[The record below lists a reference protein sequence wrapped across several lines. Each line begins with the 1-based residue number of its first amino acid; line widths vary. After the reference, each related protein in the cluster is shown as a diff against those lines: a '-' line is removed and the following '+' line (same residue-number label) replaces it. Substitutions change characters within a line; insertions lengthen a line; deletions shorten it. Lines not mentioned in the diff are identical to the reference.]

1 MFWAVPGRD
10 DVGMLNLRSLALG
23 AVSIVLVAACG
34 GTAPSQSAVGSP
46 TAATSSSSGSVAAAS
61 SSAVPPSS
69 AIASAPVPSGQPSLP
84 AITASHADPALEAML
99 PAAVR
104 GTPLQRSSLTL
115 SAVLDS
121 GGNRPVVGTFLQS
134 IGRTEADGT
143 VALAFDLT
151 GAVPG
156 GISAFKVAGADPSAL
171 LAGIVSVEGSDLG
184 GVATVSQSTVGGKN
198 VTVATIGNG
207 LNDTTWIYGRGDV
220 VFVVKAPD
228 ATGAAAFLA
237 LLP

>member
-1 MFWAVPGRD
+1 
-10 DVGMLNLRSLALG
+10 MLNLRSLAFG
-23 AVSIVLVAACG
+23 AVTIVLVAACG
-34 GTAPSQSAVGSP
+34 GTAPTQSPAGSP
-46 TAATSSSSGSVAAAS
+46 TAATSSSAATP

-69 AIASAPVPSGQPSLP
+69 AIASAPVPSAQPSLP
-84 AITASHADPALEAML
+84 PIATSHADPALEAML
-99 PAAVR
+99 PAAVG
-104 GTPLQRSSLTL
+104 GTPLQRSSLTM

-121 GGNRPVVGTFLQS
+121 GGNRPVVGAFLQS
-134 IGRTEADGT
+134 IGKTETDGT

-171 LAGIVSVEGSDLG
+171 LAGLVSVEGSDLG
-184 GVATVSQSTVGGKN
+184 GAATVSQATVGGKN

-207 LNDTTWIYGRGDV
+207 VNDTTWIYGRGDV

-228 ATGAAAFLA
+228 ATGAAAFLE

>member
-1 MFWAVPGRD
+1 VPGRD
-10 DVGMLNLRSLALG
+10 DAVMLNLQSLALG
-23 AVSIVLVAACG
+23 AVTIVLVAACG
-34 GTAPSQSAVGSP
+34 GTAPTQSLAGSP
-46 TAATSSSSGSVAAAS
+46 AAATSSSSSGPVAATP

-69 AIASAPVPSGQPSLP
+69 VGASASLPSGQPSLP

-99 PAAVR
+99 PAAVG
-104 GTPLQRSSLTL
+104 GTPLQLSSLTL
-115 SAVLDS
+115 KAVLDS
-121 GGNRPVVGTFLQS
+121 GGNRPVVDAFLQS
-134 IGRTEADGT
+134 IGKTEADGT

-184 GVATVSQSTVGGKN
+184 SAATVSQATVGGKN
-198 VTVATIGNG
+198 VTVVTIGSG
-207 LNDTTWIYGRGDV
+207 VNDTTWIYGHGDV

-228 ATGAAAFLA
+228 STGAAAFLE

>member
-1 MFWAVPGRD
+1 VPGRD
-10 DVGMLNLRSLALG
+10 DGVMLNLRSLALG
-23 AVSIVLVAACG
+23 AVTIVLVAACG
-34 GTAPSQSAVGSP
+34 GTAPTQSSP
-46 TAATSSSSGSVAAAS
+46 GAPATISSASSSGSVAATPS
-61 SSAVPPSS
+61 LAVPPSS
-69 AIASAPVPSGQPSLP
+69 VAASAALPSGQPSLP

-99 PAAVR
+99 PAAVG

-115 SAVLDS
+115 KAILDS
-121 GGNRPVVGTFLQS
+121 GGNRPVVDAFLQS
-134 IGRTEADGT
+134 IGKTEADGT

-156 GISAFKVAGADPSAL
+156 GITAFKVTGADPAAL

-184 GVATVSQSTVGGKN
+184 GAATVSQATVGGRN

-207 LNDTTWIYGRGDV
+207 VNDTTWIYGHGDV

-228 ATGAAAFLA
+228 ATGAAAFLE